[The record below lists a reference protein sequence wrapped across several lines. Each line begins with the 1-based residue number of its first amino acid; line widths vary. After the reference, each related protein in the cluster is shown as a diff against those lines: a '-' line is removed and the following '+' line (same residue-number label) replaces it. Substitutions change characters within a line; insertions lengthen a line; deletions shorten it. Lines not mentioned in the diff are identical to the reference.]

1 MKETEKIDDIFS
13 NAMDNFGVEPPNNL
27 QDAIAEKRG
36 NIDPEEGNNNKN
48 YFIIIITAMAI
59 LFAALFF
66 LSNEQQKLADAK
78 EKFKTKNESSKNTN
92 ASNNRQ
98 QLIKSNESNNETS
111 NHENTTNNT
120 ESISKTNDK
129 KNSTNHSEANLDE
142 YVKPAL
148 NQETKKENI
157 TSRNKVRKHKIE
169 SIHINMNRDC
179 ILQEPIQ
186 SDNENTEVESG
197 TKINN
202 IIKQVLE
209 NRNIENLKVNENKS
223 ENKTIVKTDSMQVDT
238 LINRL
243 VNIVSA
249 VDSTSNSIVSEIVTK
264 KDTLKKILNKSIR
277 FIEPQF
283 GISFGQNKFSKNN
296 VISKNQLIDSIKI
309 TQPIYNFGI
318 NLGFKKNKFTIKAGL
333 AIMQW
338 KEQLGYSYTSQQY
351 VSAIGD
357 SIIINGTD
365 TIIKRNIPI
374 EVLTTTY
381 KSNGNKN
388 TNSFIQIPVYVG
400 YNFNYNKFDFELGIG
415 VLYSRLIAS
424 KGNFKDY
431 RNNKLVNYSNK
442 SQSPFSSNHIVS
454 VVSFGAAYNIN
465 DRLKLIV
472 YLPINIGINNIYKN
486 DYTVVRRLNTM
497 GTQIGV
503 RFNISKRNE

>member
-1 MKETEKIDDIFS
+1 MKETENIDDIFS

-48 YFIIIITAMAI
+48 YFIIIIAAMAI
-59 LFAALFF
+59 LFAALF
-66 LSNEQQKLADAK
+66 LLNSEEQKLADAK
-78 EKFKTKNESSKNTN
+78 EKLKTKNEASKNTT
-92 ASNNRQ
+92 ASDNREP
-98 QLIKSNESNNETS
+98 LNKLNESNNETS

-120 ESISKTNDK
+120 ESISKRNDE
-129 KNSTNHSEANLDE
+129 KNNTDHSEANLDE

-148 NQETKKENI
+148 NQETKKENT
-157 TSRNKVRKHKIE
+157 TSHNKVRKRKVE
-169 SIHINMNRDC
+169 SIHINTNRDC
-179 ILQEPIQ
+179 IFQEPIKN
-186 SDNENTEVESG
+186 DNENTKVESAR
-197 TKINN
+197 KDDN
-202 IIKQVLE
+202 IINQALV
-209 NRNIENLKVNENKS
+209 NRNLENLKVNENKS
-223 ENKTIVKTDSMQVDT
+223 ENKPIVKTDSMQVDT
-238 LINRL
+238 LINNL
-243 VNIVSA
+243 SNIVSV
-249 VDSTSNSIVSEIVTK
+249 VDSTNNSIIPALFTK
-264 KDTLKKILNKSIR
+264 KDTLKSVDKSSR

-283 GISFGQNKFSKNN
+283 GLSFGQNKFSKNN

-318 NLGFKKNKFTIKAGL
+318 NLGFKKNKFTIKTGL

-357 SIIINGTD
+357 SIFINGTD

-374 EVLTTTY
+374 EVLTTMY
-381 KSNGNKN
+381 KSNGNKT

-497 GTQIGV
+497 GTQVGV
-503 RFNISKRNE
+503 RFNISKRND